1 MSRGGPGRVMILD
14 GSHGGRIVHRPV
26 VVVVVTGSVLE
37 EILYESHQSFDDGR
51 GRSVM
56 GR

>member
-26 VVVVVTGSVLE
+26 MVVVTTGSSVWE
-37 EILYESHQSFDDGR
+37 EILYESHQSLNDGR
-51 GRSVM
+51 GRM
-56 GR
+56 GRR